1 VIPADDKWYAR
12 AAVADII
19 AAHLESLDLAFPEV
33 SPEVLSQFQNYSK
46 ALRDEKD

>member
-19 AAHLESLDLAFPEV
+19 AAHLESLDLEFPEV
-33 SPEVLSQFQNYSK
+33 SKEVSAQFENYSK